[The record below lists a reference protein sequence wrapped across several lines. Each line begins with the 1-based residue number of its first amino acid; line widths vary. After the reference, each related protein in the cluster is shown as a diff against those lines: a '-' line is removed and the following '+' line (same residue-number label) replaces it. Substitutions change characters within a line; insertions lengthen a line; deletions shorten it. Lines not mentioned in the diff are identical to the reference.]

1 MDYITYSKRL
11 EYLLEM
17 IEKGWIYS
25 PKQISNKF
33 GCCDKTARNMINN
46 LREKGHKIEYNKI
59 AHKYFLKKN

>member
-1 MDYITYSKRL
+1 
-11 EYLLEM
+11 M

-46 LREKGHKIEYNKI
+46 LREKGHKIEYSKI